1 MFWFIF
7 LQILKQL
14 IVTKNQ
20 EFSLPIQYW
29 SIHLGTYYLT
39 ELYVND
45 MKKVL
50 DLHITFSFLFHSY
63 NKLVDVEA

>member
-29 SIHLGTYYLT
+29 LIHLGTYHLA

-50 DLHITFSFLFHSY
+50 DLHNLFLFIS
-63 NKLVDVEA
+63 LIQ